1 MKLNHL
7 DLQVSDVQR
16 SVAFFE
22 HFTFQLRS
30 SRTSPAIAIMDD
42 GDGFVLVLQ
51 RRKNED
57 EAFPDGF
64 HVGFLVDDVETVHA
78 THARLRAEALPVSDI
93 EVNGRGT
100 MFYCRAPDG
109 YAVEVSCRRAPVRS
123 AGAPT
128 GDPPGGRS

>member
-42 GDGFVLVLQ
+42 GDGFVLV
-51 RRKNED
+51 ED
-57 EAFPDGF
+57 EWESAEQFQAFFADAELQKFIGEIGGDMSAEPT
-64 HVGFLVDDVETVHA
+64 LSI
-78 THARLRAEALPVSDI
+78 AR
-93 EVNGRGT
+93 
-100 MFYCRAPDG
+100 
-109 YAVEVSCRRAPVRS
+109 AVAS
-123 AGAPT
+123 A
-128 GDPPGGRS
+128 DQF